1 LSIVTEL
8 TQVLRKDFFK
18 TDHFSVG
25 YFCLIKNNGA
35 LKKSG
40 GENMTSCP
48 VGSILSSLD
57 SLEKVIFPTSRQKK
71 SFGF

>member
-35 LKKSG
+35 LKKNG